1 MNNISKINTYNQVLK
16 KIDREYHN
24 VAQKFGLSDSVMLI
38 LYTVSNNGNECMLSE
53 ITHFSGLSKQTV
65 NSAIRKLES
74 EGLIYL
80 ELVGLRKKKIC
91 LTEKGKEFSKNTVCK
106 IIDIENEIYN
116 SWSPEEWDLYLSLTQ
131 RFLEDFK
138 EKTKEI

>member
-116 SWSPEEWDLYLSLTQ
+116 SWLPEEWDLYLSLTQ